1 MVGWPPIRAYRIN
14 SLVNQAKNQRAG
26 EEKEQLSLKN
36 RSNGVPEKI
45 QDSKIT
51 SAADTEKGPLGF
63 VKVYMDG
70 VLIGR
75 KVDLNAHCCYETLA
89 LMLEDMFFK
98 SAGSVESTG

>member
-26 EEKEQLSLKN
+26 EEKEQLSLKS
-36 RSNGVPEKI
+36 RSKGVSEKI
-45 QDSKIT
+45 HDIKNT
-51 SAADTEKGPLGF
+51 SAADTKTGPLGF

-75 KVDLNAHCCYETLA
+75 KVDLNAHSCYETLA
-89 LMLEDMFFK
+89 LILEDMFFK
-98 SAGSVESTG
+98 SGGSVQSIG